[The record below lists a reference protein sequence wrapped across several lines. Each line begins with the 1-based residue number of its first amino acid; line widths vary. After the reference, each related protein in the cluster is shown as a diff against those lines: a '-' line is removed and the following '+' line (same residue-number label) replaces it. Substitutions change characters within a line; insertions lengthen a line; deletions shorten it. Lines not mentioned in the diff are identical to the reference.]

1 MSSKEVINRINVIT
15 MILER
20 KREALRH
27 AEDLS
32 VMLYQDEEEFVD
44 VRIVDSDEAHDI
56 GRVVGVSAGQAVDE
70 LIETLSHEI
79 LKMEWSL
86 ISLNKSL

>member
-1 MSSKEVINRINVIT
+1 MSSKEVINKINVTT

-20 KREALRH
+20 KREALRL

-32 VMLYQDEEEFVD
+32 VMLQQDEDEHVEAQVVD
-44 VRIVDSDEAHDI
+44 AEDKEDI
-56 GRVVGVSAGQAVDE
+56 GIEVEVSAGQAVE
-70 LIETLSHEI
+70 SLIESLSHQC

>member
-32 VMLYQDEEEFVD
+32 AMLYQDEEEFVD

-79 LKMEWSL
+79 LKMEL
-86 ISLNKSL
+86 ELVKLNKTL

>member
-56 GRVVGVSAGQAVDE
+56 GRVVGVAAGQAGGE
-70 LIETLSHEI
+70 RIET
-79 LKMEWSL
+79 WGR
-86 ISLNKSL
+86 

>member
-32 VMLYQDEEEFVD
+32 VMLYQDEEEFLFLD
-44 VRIVDSDEAHDI
+44 ERTDDSDEAHDI
-56 GRVVGVSAGQAVDE
+56 EVKVSAGQAVDE
-70 LIETLSHEI
+70 LIETLGHQC
-79 LKMEWSL
+79 LKMEL
-86 ISLNKSL
+86 ELVKLNKAL